1 MTLLRYLILV
11 DRSGSSLTQTASR
24 LQEAFP
30 FHVTLAEHHC
40 VILMNVEGAALRL
53 PKGKG
58 VAIGTIFPRHGA
70 ARRIDHNDRQWN
82 EDLDGP
88 EPLKTLRDRYWGG
101 FIALLAQDEGLVLI
115 RDPGGAMPCYFMATS
130 TGWAVASDA
139 ESLVRVGLLRPR
151 IAWAEMPRCL
161 TAKDLP
167 STRTAIEGLHE
178 LLAGTSVKLGPRAND
193 PSGFWSP
200 WDYVSEPDWWDGA
213 DMADRLRATVDHC
226 AASWASTAYQ
236 ILSTLS
242 GGLDSSVVVAA
253 LARANA
259 DQQCITLVTQDRL
272 GDERE
277 YARAMSAHVRAAL
290 HEPYFDLVDADL
302 SLSVSRHFPKPIG
315 TIHETAYHA
324 AVVRT
329 ANGIG
334 ADAVFTGNGG
344 DSIFYNS
351 ASLRPLFDVLHGQGL
366 GLQALRTF
374 RNICDV
380 TQTSWLSA
388 LRETAKFLAV
398 VRRPYVWHRD
408 MSMLTADLAAE
419 VTACP
424 AAHAWL
430 DSQPK
435 CRPGKVG
442 HVAHL
447 LKVQNHL
454 EGYLLPFGLPMIN
467 PLMSQPVVEL
477 ALGIPTWRMLE
488 GGRDRAVVRRAYADA
503 LPPVVRNRRRKGS
516 PSGFAMAVV
525 ASKENEVRER
535 LLDGALVRR
544 GLIDPKLVEAAI
556 PRGPITGRS
565 YVRLLMLLD
574 LEAWISHWQGLVD

>member
-40 VILMNVEGAALRL
+40 LILMNVEGEALRL
-53 PKGKG
+53 PGGKG
-58 VAIGTIFPRHGA
+58 VAIGTVFPRHGA
-70 ARRIDHNDRQWN
+70 AKRIDCNDRQWT
-82 EDLDGP
+82 EELDGP

-101 FIALLAQDEGLVLI
+101 FIAVLARDEELELI

-130 TGWAVASDA
+130 TGWAIASDA
-139 ESLVRVGLLRPR
+139 EALVRVGLLRPR
-151 IAWAEMPRCL
+151 IAWAEMPRYL

-178 LLAGTSVKLGPRAND
+178 LLAGTSIKLGAHASD
-193 PSGFWSP
+193 PSVFWSP
-200 WDYVSEPDWWDGA
+200 WDYIGEADYWDGA
-213 DMADRLRATVDHC
+213 DMADRLRRAVDHC
-226 AASWASTAYQ
+226 AASWASTADQ
-236 ILSTLS
+236 IVSTLS

-277 YARAMSAHVRAAL
+277 YARAMSAHVGVAL
-290 HEPYFDLVDADL
+290 HEPYFDLADADL
-302 SLSVSRHFPKPIG
+302 SQSVSRHFPKPIG

-329 ANGIG
+329 ADGIG

-408 MSMLTADLAAE
+408 ISMLDADLAADIM
-419 VTACP
+419 ARP

-430 DSQPK
+430 DSQPRG
-435 CRPGKVG
+435 RPGKVG

-454 EGYLLPFGLPMIN
+454 EGYLRPFDLPMIN

-477 ALGIPTWRMLE
+477 ALSIPTWRMLE
-488 GGRDRAVVRRAYADA
+488 GGRDRAAVRRAYADA
-503 LPPVVRNRRRKGS
+503 LPPVVRDRRRKGS

-525 ASKENEVRER
+525 ASKESEVRER

-544 GLIDPKLVEAAI
+544 GFVDPRLIEAAI
-556 PRGPITGRS
+556 PKGPVTGRA

-574 LEAWISHWQGLVD
+574 LEAWISHWQGLGG